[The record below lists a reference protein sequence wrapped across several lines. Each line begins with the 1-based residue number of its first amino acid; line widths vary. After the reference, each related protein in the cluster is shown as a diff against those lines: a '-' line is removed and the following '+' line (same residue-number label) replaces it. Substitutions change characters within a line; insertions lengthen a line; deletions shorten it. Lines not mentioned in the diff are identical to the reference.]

1 MIKTP
6 KRRKS
11 KDNPYNLIL
20 LNDKYYLTFKDGRN
34 VQQIVE
40 LSLDIFEAFNK
51 FELEDISQMH
61 KYDKHIEHSEVYEES
76 LYKRALNKP
85 MTLEEQVEY
94 NDDILNLKKAI
105 NRLPN
110 VQKRRIKMY
119 YFDNLSL
126 EQIAIIEECSFQ
138 AISKSILIGINAL
151 KKNLKN

>member
-1 MIKTP
+1 MIKMP

-34 VQQIVE
+34 VQQTVE

-85 MTLEEQVEY
+85 MTLEE
-94 NDDILNLKKAI
+94 
-105 NRLPN
+105 R
-110 VQKRRIKMY
+110 
-119 YFDNLSL
+119 
-126 EQIAIIEECSFQ
+126 
-138 AISKSILIGINAL
+138 
-151 KKNLKN
+151 

>member
-1 MIKTP
+1 MIKMP

-34 VQQIVE
+34 VQQTVE

-94 NDDILNLKKAI
+94 NNDILNLKKAI